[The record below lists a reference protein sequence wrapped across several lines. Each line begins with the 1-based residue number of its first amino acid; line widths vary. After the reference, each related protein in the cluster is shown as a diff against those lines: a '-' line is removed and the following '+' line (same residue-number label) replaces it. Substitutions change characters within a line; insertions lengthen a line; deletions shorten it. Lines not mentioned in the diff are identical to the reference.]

1 VGLEPVPAQGPEE
14 QVAAYQ
20 YDANGLRVRK
30 VDSGGD
36 RSFLLDGLSI
46 AAEYS
51 APGLR
56 EAWYTQSLA
65 RIDEVLSVVN
75 GQGKYWYQA
84 DALGS
89 VYALTTASGGI
100 QARGGYDVFGEPVA
114 MGGTAVGQPFG
125 FTGREHDAD
134 SGLVYARARYLST
147 GTGTWLKEDPW
158 NFREALLSPEAA
170 ALGGVGG
177 SLGIHPL
184 AQNRYLYALGNAPRY
199 ADPLGRFAVD
209 FSGALVGAGIGA
221 VLGAYVGHVGFCRAG
236 EGALIGAVMGG
247 LVGAGLGELLSLRL
261 IVKILPTI
269 LGANKFEMNLVTSL
283 GRILG
288 IGKIWGKQPFHFNF
302 PGGAHLFGWAAYVL
316 TLVAVGVIIG
326 AVYLIIL
333 DTHLD
338 GIDKATEP

>member
-1 VGLEPVPAQGPEE
+1 LSVIAQYAP
-14 QVAAYQ
+14 
-20 YDANGLRVRK
+20 
-30 VDSGGD
+30 
-36 RSFLLDGLSI
+36 DGQ
-46 AAEYS
+46 
-51 APGLR
+51 R
-56 EAWYTQSLA
+56 QAWYTQSLA
-65 RIDEVLSVVN
+65 RIDEVLNVANES
-75 GQGKYWYQA
+75 GKFWYQQ

-89 VYALTTASGGI
+89 VYGLTN
-100 QARGGYDVFGEPVA
+100 QAGTLIGSQNYDVFGAPVPA
-114 MGGTAVGQPFG
+114 PTGPAGQPFG
-125 FTGREHDAD
+125 FTGREHELD
-134 SGLVYARARYLST
+134 SGLVYARARYLNPST
-147 GTGTWLKEDPW
+147 GSWLEEDPW
-158 NFREALLSPEAA
+158 NFREALLSPDAA

-184 AQNRYLYALGNAPRY
+184 AQNRYLYTLGNPTGY

-221 VLGAYVGHVGFCRAG
+221 VIGAYVGHVGFCRAG
-236 EGALIGAVMGG
+236 EGALIGALMGG
-247 LVGAGLGELLSLRL
+247 LVGAGLGELISLRL

-316 TLVAVGVIIG
+316 TVVAVGVIIG

-333 DTHLD
+333 DTYLD